1 MGISI
6 HPVVIDNY
14 RKFLV
19 DEYFVKCVMCLSS
32 IYWPSSIFTHP
43 ILFLWYM
50 INLTFPCLVLILWV
64 CYIYIYIFFRRR
76 RKILISTE
84 FNFQKMTYRKL
95 LMGPNTS
102 SLYHSF
108 LIKIKNIREFTFMYQ
123 KLQWKKKNPENM
135 FLMHIGRFT
144 QAFWT
149 DHETISMWWKV

>member
-64 CYIYIYIFFRRR
+64 CYIYIFFFFRRR
-76 RKILISTE
+76 KKIFDIYWIQFPEDDIQEIINGAKYFFIVPL
-84 FNFQKMTYRKL
+84 
-95 LMGPNTS
+95 
-102 SLYHSF
+102 F
-108 LIKIKNIREFTFMYQ
+108 LNKIKNIREFTFMYQ
-123 KLQWKKKNPENM
+123 KLQWKKNPENM

>member
-64 CYIYIYIFFRRR
+64 CYIYIFFFFRRR
-76 RKILISTE
+76 KKIFDIYWIQFPEDDIQEIINGAKYFFIVPLF
-84 FNFQKMTYRKL
+84 FN
-95 LMGPNTS
+95 
-102 SLYHSF
+102 
-108 LIKIKNIREFTFMYQ
+108 KIKNIREFNFMYQ
-123 KLQWKKKNPENM
+123 KLQWKKTPENM

-149 DHETISMWWKV
+149 VHETISMWWKV